1 MQILLQVFVFFFLPF
16 SIVFFCLWLRKS
28 DFSFLSFYCV
38 FFSFYNKGIQMLFVC
53 ARYESLCTCSSTSS
67 CNLNH
72 KKKKL
77 DINSAPH
84 PLGHHIVKCELEV
97 WFW

>member
-1 MQILLQVFVFFFLPF
+1 
-16 SIVFFCLWLRKS
+16 
-28 DFSFLSFYCV
+28 
-38 FFSFYNKGIQMLFVC
+38 MLFVC

-72 KKKKL
+72 THTHKKEL
-77 DINSAPH
+77 DKTAPH